1 MSIKLKLIALFLTP
15 LIAFLFTALMN
26 IYQNITLVNNAER
39 VTSLV
44 KVVVALNNL
53 ADTMQAERTFS
64 VLYQLDSEQW
74 RSKLSSQ
81 RTITD
86 RKAMLLRN
94 IIEKTDT
101 SQYSKATQTTIE
113 EEMLNL
119 IDDFKTARADVDIL
133 TREPSEVIPGLSSPL
148 FRISFAGSSLVHE
161 ANSPDTLLAIIN
173 YTDVVKLKNALA
185 TLNSSFPISLINGR
199 FTKIGKMNNV
209 GKMESKMRAI
219 GANIMQ
225 LSKGKLKEDFTK
237 LHKEKLNKIFYKK
250 LSKISSLGLNTPINI
265 ELNDWLDDIDAMLS
279 QFSKLEHMTAQ
290 SVLTT
295 AGLEQEQAENNFT
308 FWILLLAIIILVT
321 SVISF
326 YLIQRIRTPLANM
339 TERLQDIAEGEADL
353 TKQLDSLPKDEL
365 GVLGNWVNT
374 IIDNL
379 RILINQIQDK
389 SVSINQSADQ
399 SIQVAHANNG
409 AINLQL
415 GEINMVVTAMNEM
428 AITSQEMAE
437 NASVAANSANK
448 GQNYVALCNEKVSEN
463 SQVIQDMG
471 KHIKL
476 ASTQVTDLENNTS
489 QIHGILSTIQ
499 NIAEQTNLLA
509 LNAAIEA
516 ARAGEQGRGFAVVA
530 DEVRNLAIRTQDS
543 TSEISQMLDQFQ
555 ESTNSVVNA
564 MTQTQEKSIEG
575 LEKAQEAVN
584 ALSHVEESVNM
595 ISDMNTQIATA
606 TEEQS
611 SVCQEMNRNLT
622 QIQLQSD
629 VVQRQSEK
637 ALINGEALGEIA
649 KDQNIL
655 VGKFST

>member
-1 MSIKLKLIALFLTP
+1 
-15 LIAFLFTALMN
+15 
-26 IYQNITLVNNAER
+26 
-39 VTSLV
+39 
-44 KVVVALNNL
+44 
-53 ADTMQAERTFS
+53 
-64 VLYQLDSEQW
+64 
-74 RSKLSSQ
+74 
-81 RTITD
+81 
-86 RKAMLLRN
+86 
-94 IIEKTDT
+94 
-101 SQYSKATQTTIE
+101 
-113 EEMLNL
+113 
-119 IDDFKTARADVDIL
+119 
-133 TREPSEVIPGLSSPL
+133 
-148 FRISFAGSSLVHE
+148 
-161 ANSPDTLLAIIN
+161 
-173 YTDVVKLKNALA
+173 
-185 TLNSSFPISLINGR
+185 
-199 FTKIGKMNNV
+199 
-209 GKMESKMRAI
+209 
-219 GANIMQ
+219 
-225 LSKGKLKEDFTK
+225 
-237 LHKEKLNKIFYKK
+237 
-250 LSKISSLGLNTPINI
+250 
-265 ELNDWLDDIDAMLS
+265 MLS

-649 KDQNIL
+649 KDQSIL

>member
-1 MSIKLKLIALFLTP
+1 LKLIALFLTP

-161 ANSPDTLLAIIN
+161 ANTPETLLAIIN

-185 TLNSSFPISLINGR
+185 TLNSSFPISLVNGR

-237 LHKEKLNKIFYKK
+237 LHKEKLDKIFYKK
-250 LSKISSLGLNTPINI
+250 T
-265 ELNDWLDDIDAMLS
+265 
-279 QFSKLEHMTAQ
+279 
-290 SVLTT
+290 V
-295 AGLEQEQAENNFT
+295 
-308 FWILLLAIIILVT
+308 
-321 SVISF
+321 
-326 YLIQRIRTPLANM
+326 
-339 TERLQDIAEGEADL
+339 
-353 TKQLDSLPKDEL
+353 
-365 GVLGNWVNT
+365 
-374 IIDNL
+374 
-379 RILINQIQDK
+379 
-389 SVSINQSADQ
+389 
-399 SIQVAHANNG
+399 
-409 AINLQL
+409 
-415 GEINMVVTAMNEM
+415 
-428 AITSQEMAE
+428 
-437 NASVAANSANK
+437 
-448 GQNYVALCNEKVSEN
+448 
-463 SQVIQDMG
+463 
-471 KHIKL
+471 
-476 ASTQVTDLENNTS
+476 
-489 QIHGILSTIQ
+489 
-499 NIAEQTNLLA
+499 
-509 LNAAIEA
+509 
-516 ARAGEQGRGFAVVA
+516 
-530 DEVRNLAIRTQDS
+530 
-543 TSEISQMLDQFQ
+543 
-555 ESTNSVVNA
+555 
-564 MTQTQEKSIEG
+564 
-575 LEKAQEAVN
+575 
-584 ALSHVEESVNM
+584 
-595 ISDMNTQIATA
+595 
-606 TEEQS
+606 
-611 SVCQEMNRNLT
+611 
-622 QIQLQSD
+622 
-629 VVQRQSEK
+629 
-637 ALINGEALGEIA
+637 
-649 KDQNIL
+649 
-655 VGKFST
+655 

>member
-185 TLNSSFPISLINGR
+185 TLNSSFPISLVNGR

-649 KDQNIL
+649 KDQSIL

>member
-53 ADTMQAERTFS
+53 AGTMQAERTFS

-161 ANSPDTLLAIIN
+161 ANTPETLLAIIN

-185 TLNSSFPISLINGR
+185 TLNSSFPISLVNGR

-237 LHKEKLNKIFYKK
+237 LHKEKLDKIFYKK

-649 KDQNIL
+649 KDQSIL

>member
-15 LIAFLFTALMN
+15 LIAFLFIALMN
-26 IYQNITLVNNAER
+26 INQNVTLVNNAER

-53 ADTMQAERTFS
+53 ADTMQAERTYS
-64 VLYQLDSEQW
+64 ILYQLDSEQW

-86 RKAMLLRN
+86 KKAVILRN
-94 IIEKTDT
+94 TIKQTDT
-101 SQYSKATQTTIE
+101 SQYSKATQATIE
-113 EEMLNL
+113 EEMLSL
-119 IDDFKTARADVDIL
+119 IDDFKAARADVDSL
-133 TREPSEVIPGLSSPL
+133 TLEPSEVIPGLSSPL

-161 ANSPDTLLAIIN
+161 ANTPETLLAIIN

-185 TLNSSFPISLINGR
+185 TLNSSFPISLVNGH

-225 LSKGKLKEDFTK
+225 LSKGKLNKDFTK

-265 ELNDWLDDIDAMLS
+265 ELNTWLDDIDAMLS
-279 QFSKLEHMTAQ
+279 QFSTLEHTTAQ

-308 FWILLLAIIILVT
+308 FWIILLAIIIIVT
-321 SVISF
+321 SVTSF

-353 TKQLDSLPKDEL
+353 TKQLDNLPKDEL

-399 SIQVAHANNG
+399 SVQVAHANND

-415 GEINMVVTAMNEM
+415 AEINMVVTAMNEM
-428 AITSQEMAE
+428 AITSQEMAR
-437 NASVAANSANK
+437 NASVAADSANK
-448 GQNYVALCNEKVSEN
+448 GQNYVVQCNEKVAEN
-463 SQVIQDMG
+463 SQVIQDMS
-471 KHIKL
+471 KHIAL
-476 ASTQVTDLENNTS
+476 ASTQVTDLEKNTR

-516 ARAGEQGRGFAVVA
+516 ARAGDQGRGFAVVA
-530 DEVRNLAIRTQDS
+530 DEVRTLAKRTQDS
-543 TSEISQMLDQFQ
+543 TSEISQMLDQLQ
-555 ESTNSVVNA
+555 ASTNSVVNA

-595 ISDMNTQIATA
+595 ISDINTQIATA

-611 SVCQEMNRNLT
+611 SVCEEMNRNLT
-622 QIQLQSD
+622 QIQFQSD
-629 VVQRQSEK
+629 VVQKQSEK

-649 KDQNIL
+649 KDQSIL